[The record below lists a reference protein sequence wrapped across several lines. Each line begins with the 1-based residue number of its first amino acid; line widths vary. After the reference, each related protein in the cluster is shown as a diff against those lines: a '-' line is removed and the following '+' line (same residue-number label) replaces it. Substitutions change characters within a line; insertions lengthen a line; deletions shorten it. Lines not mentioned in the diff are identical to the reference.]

1 MTDQDDFRPP
11 RKPPWPFQQTQHQ
24 YMQSDSETAKQRIQK
39 PPRTSK
45 TSKTTNR
52 QPTTARTTPT
62 TARRFKQVQAERR
75 TPKTRTGTQSK
86 QHLPSRT
93 RSACDIT
100 KNQDK
105 PILLHGATRCGT
117 VWPTPQQA
125 RTKTPEANIQQRKDT
140 QNPAIKAM
148 IQTNNSVARIKQEIQ
163 FKTQAPP
170 NPERPVL
177 ASIQKTNKHR
187 KKHHEHKN
195 NETCNI
201 KSNSARIRRSTTVPP
216 Y

>member
-52 QPTTARTTPT
+52 QPTTATTPT

-201 KSNSARIRRSTTVPP
+201 KSNSARIRRSTSVPP

>member
-52 QPTTARTTPT
+52 QPTTATTPT

-117 VWPTPQQA
+117 VWGVAHTTTSQNEDTRSKYTTTQRHPEPSNQSNDPDQQLSSKNQA
-125 RTKTPEANIQQRKDT
+125 RNPIQNT
-140 QNPAIKAM
+140 
-148 IQTNNSVARIKQEIQ
+148 
-163 FKTQAPP
+163 
-170 NPERPVL
+170 
-177 ASIQKTNKHR
+177 
-187 KKHHEHKN
+187 
-195 NETCNI
+195 
-201 KSNSARIRRSTTVPP
+201 STTKPRKTSLSINTEDKQT
-216 Y
+216 